1 MSYESGH
8 RPHFIR
14 REIKKQLLFLS
25 GETIYIWQQCRSRA
39 IETIEKGERFSLISR
54 SDYRISFPAQAVGN
68 LHRRSVPSEQICGY
82 HVVCGRCDGFVV
94 KNGAIRNCRH
104 QRDSSSTISIKDSR
118 ERGRGSAGQSSPQA
132 TNNVRIS
139 VQPPTPT
146 SSPEPITR
154 GKSHRSDSVR
164 LKDTVAVPEI
174 RSKEFEN
181 RRPVPAI
188 LRPGYR
194 DDHQSGRTGE
204 YIGEAV
210 RPNRSVPSVLRPGH
224 VVQNRDARTTET
236 AGEIIKS
243 STSNPFG
250 HLSPAAADDSDEADL
265 SLRAGDAAKGTRLHR
280 QKVARTNSVSDDG
293 DSTDQPPWS
302 HEDLMQEWREWS
314 ESWEKLVSE
323 ARPSVSKS
331 GNIDQP
337 DCETEFLM
345 QEWREWSERW
355 ERSLRSGMNWRER
368 D

>member
-8 RPHFIR
+8 HSHHIR

-39 IETIEKGERFSLISR
+39 IETIEKGQRFSLISR
-54 SDYRISFPAQAVGN
+54 SDYQVSFPAQAVRN

-94 KNGAIRNCRH
+94 KNGVIRNCRH

-154 GKSHRSDSVR
+154 GKPHRSDSLR
-164 LKDTVAVPEI
+164 LKDTLAGPEML
-174 RSKEFEN
+174 SKKFEN
-181 RRPVPAI
+181 REPVPAV

-194 DDHQSGRTGE
+194 DDHQAGRTGDC
-204 YIGEAV
+204 IGETV
-210 RPNRSVPSVLRPGH
+210 HPNRSVPSILRPGH
-224 VVQNRDARTTET
+224 VIQNRDARTTEIT
-236 AGEIIKS
+236 GETMKS
-243 STSNPFG
+243 NNSVPFG
-250 HLSPAAADDSDEADL
+250 YLGPAAASDSDEADL
-265 SLRAGDAAKGTRLHR
+265 SLRAGDAAEGTRLNR
-280 QKVARTNSVSDDG
+280 PKVARANSDSDDD
-293 DSTDQPPWS
+293 DSTDQFHSSP
-302 HEDLMQEWREWS
+302 EDLMQEWREWS
-314 ESWEKLVSE
+314 ESWEQLISE
-323 ARPSVSKS
+323 ARPSVSNS
-331 GNIDQP
+331 GNTDRANC
-337 DCETEFLM
+337 DTEFLM

-355 ERSLRSGMNWRER
+355 ERSLRSTMS
-368 D
+368 